1 MSNKYDVK
9 RIRHPTQAHKVRV
22 TPEFRK
28 EPDIE
33 KMVHALI
40 AIAEKMASEKH
51 GAAATDRKRAA

>member
-1 MSNKYDVK
+1 MAKNYDMQ

-40 AIAEKMASEKH
+40 AIAEKMASEKQ
-51 GAAATDRKRAA
+51 GVAATDRKVAA